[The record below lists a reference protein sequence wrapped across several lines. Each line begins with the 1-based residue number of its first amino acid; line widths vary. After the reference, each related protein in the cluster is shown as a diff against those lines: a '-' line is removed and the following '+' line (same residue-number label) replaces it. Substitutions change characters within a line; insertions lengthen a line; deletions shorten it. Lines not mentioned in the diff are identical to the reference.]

1 MTLALTHTYN
11 QSAATLPHRHTTA
24 ERGFAALELNW
35 DATTLFRYIYEPDMP
50 QSESPKPFFHPIRT
64 LAGDLITNYRPHD
77 HLWHKGIQMT
87 IAHLDDQ
94 NFWGGGSY
102 RRGQGYV
109 DLPNYG
115 SQRHDGWE
123 SIEVEDNRFAA
134 TEKLSWITQAG
145 EHWIDESRRIAVEAL
160 DAEAGYWALDITT
173 GLRNVKGA
181 ALRIGSPTTEGRPL
195 AGYGGLFW
203 RGPRSFDQGEVIT
216 AAGAH
221 GPEAMGQPAA
231 WLAYRGRHDG
241 NGNTSTLAFLDHPA
255 NLRYPNKWFVRQTPY
270 ACASFAF
277 MFDEVY
283 EFQAGETLTLRYRLV
298 IANGGWDA
306 ARIEAVAAAWRAD
319 DRS

>member
-94 NFWGGGSY
+94 NFWGGASY

-109 DLPNYG
+109 DLPNNG
-115 SQRHDGWE
+115 SQRHDSWE
-123 SIEVEDNRFAA
+123 SIEVDDNRFAA

-145 EHWIDESRRIAVEAL
+145 EHWIDETRRIGVDAL
-160 DAEAGYWALDITT
+160 DADAGYWALDFTT
-173 GLRNVKGA
+173 SPAQCERRGAAHRLADDGRPSAGRLWRAVLAGA
-181 ALRIGSPTTEGRPL
+181 ALL
-195 AGYGGLFW
+195 
-203 RGPRSFDQGEVIT
+203 
-216 AAGAH
+216 
-221 GPEAMGQPAA
+221 
-231 WLAYRGRHDG
+231 
-241 NGNTSTLAFLDHPA
+241 
-255 NLRYPNKWFVRQTPY
+255 
-270 ACASFAF
+270 
-277 MFDEVY
+277 
-283 EFQAGETLTLRYRLV
+283 
-298 IANGGWDA
+298 
-306 ARIEAVAAAWRAD
+306 
-319 DRS
+319 